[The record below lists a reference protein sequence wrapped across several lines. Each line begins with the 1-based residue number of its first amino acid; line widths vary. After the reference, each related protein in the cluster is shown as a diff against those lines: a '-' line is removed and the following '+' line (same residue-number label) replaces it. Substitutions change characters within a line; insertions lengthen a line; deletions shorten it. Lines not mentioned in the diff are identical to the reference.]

1 MALLA
6 PSILSANFSC
16 LKEDIEK
23 VEKAGADLLH
33 VDVMDGRF
41 VPNITVGIP
50 VVESLKEAT
59 ELPLDVHLMIVEP
72 EKYVPDFIKAG
83 ADWVSFHFEAAV
95 HHHRIVERIKELG
108 AKAGIAIN
116 PSTPVNFLEEI
127 LPFLDFVLVMS
138 VNPGFGGQRFIT
150 ESLRKIEKLNSLKE
164 ELNPNLLIEVDGG
177 IKVEN
182 AREVLRAGAR
192 VLVAG
197 SGVFKGNPAENV
209 RKFKE
214 IFKLFEG
221 EENEAG

>member
-1 MALLA
+1 MLFIA

-16 LKEDIEK
+16 LKEDVEK
-23 VEKAGADLLH
+23 VERAGADILH

-50 VVESLKEAT
+50 VVESLRKVT

-72 EKYVPDFIKAG
+72 EKYVEDFVKAG

-95 HHHRIVERIKELG
+95 HHHRIVEKIKELG

-116 PSTPVNFLEEI
+116 PSTPVSFLEEI

-138 VNPGFGGQRFIT
+138 VNPGFGGQRFIS
-150 ESLRKIEKLNSLKE
+150 ESLNKIKKLCSLKE
-164 ELNPNLLIEVDGG
+164 KLNPNLLIEIDGG
-177 IKVEN
+177 IKTEN
-182 AREVLRAGAR
+182 AYEVLKAGAQ
-192 VLVAG
+192 VLVSG
-197 SGVFKGNPAENV
+197 SGVFKGNPEENV
-209 RKFKE
+209 KKFKE

-221 EENEAG
+221 EEK